1 VVDHPASK
9 DERALDRSNSHER
22 KALVLYLKSRKGRHR
37 VFSPFHIDPE
47 DPLQIS
53 GFRQVTLGDP
63 NVVTGF
69 QERVDQA
76 N

>member
-37 VFSPFHIDPE
+37 VFTPFHIDPE
-47 DPLQIS
+47 DPL
-53 GFRQVTLGDP
+53 
-63 NVVTGF
+63 
-69 QERVDQA
+69 
-76 N
+76 